1 MFLFM
6 KLCINIAVVFKF
18 HKHKIPEIKVV
29 KVESVLLIFDMTQK
43 LVILEVFFRQCYQYL
58 QYQ

>member
-6 KLCINIAVVFKF
+6 KLCINIAAVPKP

-29 KVESVLLIFDMTQK
+29 KVESVLLLFDMT
-43 LVILEVFFRQCYQYL
+43 
-58 QYQ
+58 